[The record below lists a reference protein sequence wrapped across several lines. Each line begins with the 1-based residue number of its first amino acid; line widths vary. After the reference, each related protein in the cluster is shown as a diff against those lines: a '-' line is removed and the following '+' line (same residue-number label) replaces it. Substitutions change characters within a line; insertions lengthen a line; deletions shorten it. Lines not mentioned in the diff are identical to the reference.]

1 MADVSKIQSVEDARL
16 LAKKRLPRG
25 IFQMFEA
32 GSGSN
37 VTAERNVEV
46 FEEVM
51 FRPRG
56 AVFHSERELATTVLG
71 HRISMPAIVSS
82 VGFLKAGHP
91 DGEAGVTR
99 AAGAA
104 GT

>member
-1 MADVSKIQSVEDARL
+1 
-16 LAKKRLPRG
+16 
-25 IFQMFEA
+25 MFEA

-71 HRISMPAIVSS
+71 PVGRFVETVSRR
-82 VGFLKAGHP
+82 GRGLRAG
-91 DGEAGVTR
+91 G
-99 AAGAA
+99 
-104 GT
+104 